1 MDEREVWGTGKN
13 VNKDMETGMPRV
25 GLDSSVTAGH
35 GGNDDIDRLS
45 RCINSLIQ
53 KAEKD

>member
-25 GLDSSVTAGH
+25 GLVSSVTAGH
-35 GGNDDIDRLS
+35 GGNDDIDR
-45 RCINSLIQ
+45 
-53 KAEKD
+53 